1 MAFCSYRGNQ
11 GVRLIPMI
19 ICSSVQYNIRMNL
32 GPVIVEEEVKCFIE
46 IVIMPIVMNYFPFSL
61 SPDVVR
67 LVISLNLL
75 QETKT

>member
-32 GPVIVEEEVKCFIE
+32 GPVIVEEEVKRFIE
-46 IVIMPIVMNYFPFSL
+46 KVIMPIVIYNESFLSL
-61 SPDVVR
+61 STAFIFYDW
-67 LVISLNLL
+67 
-75 QETKT
+75 